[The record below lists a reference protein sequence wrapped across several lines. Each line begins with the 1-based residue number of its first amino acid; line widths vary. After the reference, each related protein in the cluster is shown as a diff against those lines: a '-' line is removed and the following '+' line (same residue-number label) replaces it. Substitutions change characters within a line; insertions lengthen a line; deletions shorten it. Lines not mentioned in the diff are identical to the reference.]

1 MTAYPLTT
9 LSSCLA
15 LFVYIAV
22 FIVAGKARTTYG
34 VAAPSVSGN
43 LEFEKRYRV
52 QMNTLEQL
60 VLFLPAL
67 WLALP
72 VFGDRNTAAIGLIWS
87 VGRVL
92 YAVAYVRNPKTRSL
106 GFTLTLLPSLVLL
119 VAATKVA
126 LQAVFAA

>member
-15 LFVYIAV
+15 LIIYIAV
-22 FIVAGKARTTYG
+22 FMVAGKARTTYG
-34 VAAPSVSGN
+34 VAAPAVSGN

-72 VFGDRNTAAIGLIWS
+72 VFGDRTTAAIGLIWS
-87 VGRVL
+87 LGRIL
-92 YAVAYVRNPKTRSL
+92 YAVAYVREPKTRTV
-106 GFTLTLLPSLVLL
+106 GFMLTILPSLVLL
-119 VAATKVA
+119 VAATKMA
-126 LQAVFAA
+126 LQAAFSG